1 MICLKIRYADAGDAT
16 RLLKIYVW
24 YVENT
29 AITFEYEVPSQ
40 EEFGARIE
48 NTLKTY
54 PYLVLE
60 EGGRILGY
68 ACAGPFKDRA
78 AYSLSCEVSIYL
90 DREARGRGYGRAL
103 YEALERALKEKGIL
117 NLYACIADPIREDE
131 YLTRDSESF
140 HSRIGYV
147 KVGTFHSC
155 GRKFGRRYNMIRME
169 KMIGEHR

>member
-1 MICLKIRYADAGDAT
+1 MICLKIRYADAGDAA
-16 RLLKIYVW
+16 RLLEIYAW
-24 YVENT
+24 YVTNT
-29 AITFEYEVPSQ
+29 AITFECDVPSQ

-68 ACAGPFKDRA
+68 AYAGPFKDRA
-78 AYSLSCEVSIYL
+78 AYSLSCEVSIYI
-90 DREARGRGYGRAL
+90 DREARGRWYGRAL

-140 HSRIGYV
+140 HRCLGYV

-155 GRKFGRRYNMIRME
+155 GRKFGRRYNMLRME

>member
-1 MICLKIRYADAGDAT
+1 MICLKIRYADAGDAA
-16 RLLKIYVW
+16 RLLKIYAW

-103 YEALERALKEKGIL
+103 YEAPERALKEKGIL

-140 HSRIGYV
+140 HRCLGYV
-147 KVGTFHSC
+147 KAGTFHSC
-155 GRKFGRRYNMIRME
+155 GRKFGHWYNMIRME